1 MKLKKILALVL
12 AMAMLLGLAA
22 CGGTGETSS
31 PSGDSSSSGDSSTV
45 SEEKTG
51 DDVIK
56 ESNEKTGIVTETTEA
71 TGERLVRVGISGDPV
86 DFSPW
91 QGNSVGRTAILNHIY
106 QRLAP
111 LYINPDTG
119 VFQSYYA
126 MITGYDHVPDSL
138 EYTIYLREG
147 IVDTIGNKIDAY
159 DVKFSYEKAAESGY
173 FSSATSI
180 SEIEIID
187 ELTFV
192 FKFDEALPVGTIE
205 DVLGDIYVVSQAS
218 YEASEDGMVS
228 NPIGS
233 TGYVL
238 SDYQVGSSATI
249 TKADREYW
257 NEAANQSES
266 EEAGFCT
273 LYDTKNVD
281 TIQFEFITEASTM
294 AIALETG
301 TIDIATS
308 ISNADVVL
316 FEEGGA
322 DADDFNLWVF
332 PADALGIAANMS
344 PDSPMSNI
352 NLRKAVFYSF
362 DNASIIQA
370 CYGQYSTVCYSWNTV
385 YRGEYDSK
393 YETSDYFNY
402 NPETAKEYLEKYY
415 EETGT
420 SLSDLHIVLLVSNQS
435 EYQKAAQL
443 VQLAFCEVAG
453 SDTAMELSCVD
464 DSIFTDKK
472 QDPTAFDLV
481 VDAEASEALY
491 SCATWRKSA
500 WAAGQANGMAMF
512 FNDDPT
518 LQELLA
524 AACAESTFG
533 QETTNAFDEYV
544 TEMAYRKLIGTGAS
558 YRAAASWVGQILKAP
573 KAGTN
578 ICGMKFDWAAKEAAE
593 N

>member
-1 MKLKKILALVL
+1 MKMKKVLALAL
-12 AMAMLLGLAA
+12 AGAMLLGLAA
-22 CGGTGETSS
+22 CGENGEQ
-31 PSGDSSSSGDSSTV
+31 SSSGGNGNSSV
-45 SEEKTG
+45 VEENKG
-51 DDVIK
+51 GKDVIQD
-56 ESNEKTGIVTETTEA
+56 SNEKTGIVTETTEA

-91 QGNSVGRTAILNHIY
+91 QGNSVGRTAVLNHIY

-111 LYINPDTG
+111 LYINPETG
-119 VFQSYYA
+119 VFQSYNA

-138 EYTIYLREG
+138 EYTIHLREG
-147 IVDTIGNKIDAY
+147 IVDTAGNKIEAS

-187 ELTFV
+187 PLTFV

-218 YEASEDGMVS
+218 YEASSDGMISDPV
-228 NPIGS
+228 GS

-238 SDYQVGSSATI
+238 SDYKAGSSATI
-249 TKADREYW
+249 TKAEREYW

-266 EEAGFCT
+266 EEDGFCS
-273 LYDTKNVD
+273 LYDTRNVD
-281 TIQFEFITEASTM
+281 TIEFEFITEASTM
-294 AIALETG
+294 AISLEKG
-301 TIDIATS
+301 EIDIATT
-308 ISNADVVL
+308 ISNADVTL

-344 PDSPMSNI
+344 PESPMSNI

-362 DNASIIQA
+362 DNSSIIQA

-385 YRGEYDSK
+385 YRGEYDPK
-393 YETSDYFNY
+393 YENSDYFNY
-402 NPETAKEYLEKYY
+402 NAETAKEYLEKYY

-420 SLSDLHIVLLVSNQS
+420 TLDDLHIVLLVSNQS
-435 EYQKAAQL
+435 EYQKAAQF

-453 SDTAMELSCVD
+453 SDDAMTLSCVD
-464 DSIFTDKK
+464 DSIFTSSK

-500 WAAGQANGMAMF
+500 WAPGQANGMAMF
-512 FNDDPT
+512 FNDDPK
-518 LQELLA
+518 LQELLE
-524 AACAESTFG
+524 AACAESTFS
-533 QETTNAFDEYV
+533 QETTNAFDDYV

-558 YRAAASWVGQILKAP
+558 YRVAANWVGRILKAP

-578 ICGMKFDWAAKEAAE
+578 ICGMKFDWAAKEAAGK
-593 N
+593 